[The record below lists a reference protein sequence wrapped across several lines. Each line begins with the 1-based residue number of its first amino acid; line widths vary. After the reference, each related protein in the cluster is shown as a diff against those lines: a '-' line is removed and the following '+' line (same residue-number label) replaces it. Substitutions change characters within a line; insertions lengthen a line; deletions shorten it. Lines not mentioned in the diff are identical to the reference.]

1 MNPVVAGDFTDSI
14 VSAFDR
20 RAGTRWFSVGAGV
33 GKDSVTAAV
42 Q

>member
-20 RAGTRWFSVGAGV
+20 RAGTRWSLVGAGA
-33 GKDSVTAAV
+33 GKYSVTAAA

>member
-1 MNPVVAGDFTDSI
+1 MNPVVAGDFTDFI

-20 RAGTRWFSVGAGV
+20 RAGTRWFLSGAGA
-33 GKDSVTAAV
+33 GKDPVTAAA

>member
-1 MNPVVAGDFTDSI
+1 MNPVAAGDFTDFI

-20 RAGTRWFSVGAGV
+20 RAGTRRFLVGAGA
-33 GKDSVTAAV
+33 GKDSVPEAA